1 MKISIG
7 IIKNVNF
14 ACIRI
19 AGSPSF
25 AISRI
30 VKVSIIILYHE
41 DHHYHEDQRPCQKSW
56 GVDTELWDNLL
67 HLVSVHYQQL
77 TIDRSQ
83 FKSSTLTIDRS
94 QYQLSTK
101 WVLSGLII
109 GNHHN
114 YFYLGLKVE
123 NETQSVCW
131 CCVQEVGVERGLVVN
146 RKVFSLSWH
155 CDNLFLEG
163 MTIWQWND
171 IGQWKYMVRVTK

>member
-1 MKISIG
+1 MYHDTRNYQPQNHQHEHEVGKQG
-7 IIKNVNF
+7 ICIKSRNLPNLKRINGDF
-14 ACIRI
+14 DWDHKNCQFCLHSDCGIAIICIQQNRQ
-19 AGSPSF
+19 S
-25 AISRI
+25 
-30 VKVSIIILYHE
+30 L
-41 DHHYHEDQRPCQKSW
+41 DHDYHEDQQPCQKSW
-56 GVDTELWDNLL
+56 GVDTELRDDLL

-83 FKSSTLTIDRS
+83 FKLSTLTIDRS

-146 RKVFSLSWH
+146 RKVFSLS
-155 CDNLFLEG
+155 
-163 MTIWQWND
+163 
-171 IGQWKYMVRVTK
+171 